1 MSDNE
6 SEVIVER
13 INGSV
18 SDPNETLN
26 EHLIKE
32 KSTWRLTPLS
42 LKIKDSYTELV
53 LTIKHYKYGVSK
65 VAIGAIQIWAS
76 CM

>member
-42 LKIKDSYTELV
+42 LKIKD
-53 LTIKHYKYGVSK
+53 
-65 VAIGAIQIWAS
+65 
-76 CM
+76 